1 MLEVYYIP
9 QVPMKAFTVK
19 VKTVEEAKL
28 VLKTLYNFSNFE
40 FENKIKYDYSDA
52 GWLEIDWEEWYDE
65 EWNDINDLI
74 W

>member
-52 GWLEIDWEEWYDE
+52 G
-65 EWNDINDLI
+65 
-74 W
+74 